1 MKMKLSPHKAWVK
14 DVRWSPVRSEQLV
27 SGSYDSYLK
36 LWDTRS
42 PAVPLYSMV
51 AHEGKVLCV
60 DWDSSGGTVASG
72 GADGK
77 MRTHRMD

>member
-36 LWDTRS
+36 LWDTRRC
-42 PAVPLYSMV
+42 
-51 AHEGKVLCV
+51 VL
-60 DWDSSGGTVASG
+60 DSCSVVLVY
-72 GADGK
+72 ADL
-77 MRTHRMD
+77 